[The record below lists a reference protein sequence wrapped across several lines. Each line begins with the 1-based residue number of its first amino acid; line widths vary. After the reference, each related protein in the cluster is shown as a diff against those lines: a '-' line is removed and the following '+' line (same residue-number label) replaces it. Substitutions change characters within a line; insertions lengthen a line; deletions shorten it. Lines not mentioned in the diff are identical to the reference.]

1 MAFLYTSGHLAMKL
15 DRRAFLA
22 ASLPVALSGAFAK
35 PKAGA
40 WDRTRLSAISDEIAT
55 TPAGAIEFAKLY
67 HLKWLE
73 LRAVPGGGGEYA
85 QLPEDKLKAAAHEF
99 KENGISISF
108 LNTGMLK
115 FWLPGTQFKPGK
127 LTPEEVEKRKE
138 RDTKRFEDRMAYLD
152 KSIRAAQILGVRD
165 IRVFAFSR
173 TDNPEQHFER
183 IAQILGEYSVKAEK
197 EGVRLLLENEVSCNV
212 ATCAET
218 AAILKKVPSKALG
231 VNWDGMNGEDLGEKA
246 FPDGYKLLPKERL
259 WNVQIKGRSLL
270 EDDKKIDWA
279 TIFQTLRKDGYQGH
293 VGLETH
299 MFGRML
305 ITHSHSAMRE
315 MIRIVEPNAAL
326 PAS

>member
-1 MAFLYTSGHLAMKL
+1 MKL

-22 ASLPVALSGAFAK
+22 SSLSTAALFAK
-35 PKAGA
+35 PKSGP
-40 WDRTRLSAISDEIAT
+40 WDRTRLSALTDEIAT

-67 HLKWLE
+67 NLKWLE

-85 QLPEDKLKAAAHEF
+85 QLPEDKLKTAAQEF
-99 KENGISISF
+99 KDNGISISF

-115 FWLPGTQFKPGK
+115 YWLPDTQFRPGK

-138 RDTKRFEDRMAYLD
+138 RDTKRFADRMAYLE

-183 IAQILGEYSVKAEK
+183 IAQILGEYATKAEK
-197 EGVRLLLENEVSCNV
+197 EGVRLLLENEVSCNA

-218 AAILKKVPSKALG
+218 AALLKKVPSKALG
-231 VNWDGMNGEDLGEKA
+231 INWDGMNGEDLGEKA
-246 FPDGYKLLPKERL
+246 YPTGYKLLPKERL
-259 WNVQIKGRSLL
+259 WNVQVKGRSLL
-270 EDDKKIDWA
+270 EPEKKIDWA
-279 TIFQTLRKDGYQGH
+279 TIFQALRKDGYAGH

-305 ITHSHSAMRE
+305 IAHSHSSIRE
-315 MIRIVEPNAAL
+315 MIRIVEPNAVL
-326 PAS
+326 HTS